1 MNTYNEENC
10 VPEWVD
16 EILPTFYARNTEDD
30 IKKRQD
36 ALLRGIAAAGIQ
48 PYTPQGKEVKNTV
61 LKDEKEN
68 NKSLQ
73 TTKYWDEAREK
84 RLAGMSLY
92 DLQKMYI
99 DAGIPIFPVDQ
110 ETNRYFPEL
119 LPSRSPEGI
128 LQPERL
134 KKYIES
140 GARYFGAILPDNFI
154 VIDLD
159 EKKGHHGIKA
169 FNDLLRKLELKKGNL
184 AEIENG
190 SYPHTVITRTGGRHL
205 YFRKP
210 RDLEL
215 SSQIGIL
222 DGVDILCSGHR
233 VTTAGS
239 RKLEGRIY
247 KPNFCDLEDVDF
259 LPDQLILWIS
269 SQPLIKKMSQA
280 IAFSSRAKQGY
291 TQNRNTGNIT
301 PEKILDWNL
310 KKWNNRQADYGGYN
324 HFLMLSTA
332 EAKKKGWDKDTVYN
346 AILDC
351 QAYAEWQDTNKQQQ
365 VEAMINSLYRK
376 Y

>member
-1 MNTYNEENC
+1 MSIDNEENC
-10 VPEWVD
+10 VPDWVD
-16 EILPTFYARNTEDD
+16 DILPIYYARRSEEE
-30 IKKRQD
+30 IRKKQD
-36 ALLRGIAAAGIQ
+36 ALLSGISAAGIQ
-48 PYTPQGKEVKNTV
+48 PYALQKKTSKNTV
-61 LKDEKEN
+61 LDDDKKN

-73 TTKYWDEAREK
+73 TPKYWDEAREK

-92 DLQKMYI
+92 DLQKMYL

-128 LQPERL
+128 MQPERL

-154 VIDLD
+154 IIDLD

-169 FNDLLRKLELKKGNL
+169 FNELLSKLDLKKGNL

-190 SYPHTVITRTGGRHL
+190 SYPHTVTTGSGGRHL

-210 RDLEL
+210 KDLEL

-247 KPNFCDLEDVDF
+247 EPNFCDLEDVDF

-269 SQPLIKKMSQA
+269 TQPLIKKMGQA
-280 IAFSSRAKQGY
+280 AAFSAKAKRGY
-291 TQNRNTGNIT
+291 TQNRNPGDIT
-301 PEKILDWNL
+301 PEKILDWNIQ
-310 KKWNNRQADYGGYN
+310 KWNSRKVDYGGYN

-346 AILDC
+346 AILDS
-351 QAYAEWQDTNKQQQ
+351 QAYAEWQDTNKLQQ
-365 VEAMINSLYRK
+365 VEAMINSIYRN